1 MAISAATLATDMD
14 VISAAL
20 EAEDVTPDT
29 VQTNSTLRT
38 ATLRL
43 AACFVPWVH
52 KAGYGQ
58 THQPH
63 TQEVFVAA
71 NDLNQ

>member
-14 VISAAL
+14 VISAAI
-20 EAEDVTPDT
+20 EAADVDPSV

-38 ATLRL
+38 AALRL
-43 AACFVPWVH
+43 AASFVPWIH
-52 KAGYGQ
+52 KAGFGQ